1 MKLSC
6 LSMALL
12 LIAGPTVAFA
22 DDLSDAFANLKKAE
36 ESKDAAQVKK
46 LAAEVH
52 TLASKMIGA
61 PAPESEDEKAAWNER
76 LTYAKDVDLH
86 SEYALFATAVQ
97 SPPATLIEL
106 VAALE
111 EQNPKS
117 KYLDQAYGAY
127 LLALNQTGASA
138 KILPIAE
145 KGLANFPDNEDL
157 LLYLAESSMT
167 RKQPDRAAALATR
180 LTSVMN
186 RHSKPEGMSAA
197 DWERKRTAVLGR
209 GYWMAGVIHGEQNQ
223 YMLADKELRAALPL
237 IKGTDAMTAPAL
249 YWLGVSN
256 YHLGK
261 MTNSKK
267 RVLEGATFSD
277 QAAAIAGPYQQQAWK
292 NAQIMKTE
300 AGRMR

>member
-12 LIAGPTVAFA
+12 LIAGPTVALA
-22 DDLSDAFANLKKAE
+22 DDLGDAFENLKKAE
-36 ESKDAAQVKK
+36 EAKDAAQVKK

-52 TLASKMIGA
+52 ALASKVISA
-61 PAPESEDEKAAWNER
+61 PAPEAEDEKAAWNSR

-86 SEYALFATAVQ
+86 SEYALYAVAVQ
-97 SPPATLIEL
+97 SPPETMIDLIS
-106 VAALE
+106 ALE

-117 KYLDQAYGAY
+117 KYMDAAYGPY
-127 LLALNQTGASA
+127 LVALNQTGAGA
-138 KILPIAE
+138 KIPAIAE
-145 KGLANFPDNEDL
+145 KGIANFPDNEDL

-167 RKQPDRAAALATR
+167 KQPDRAVTYATR
-180 LTSVMN
+180 LTNVLN
-186 RHSKPEGMSAA
+186 RHAKPEGVSAA
-197 DWERKRTAVLGR
+197 DWERKRTGALGR
-209 GYWMAGVIHGEQNQ
+209 GYWIAGVIHGQKDQ
-223 YMLADKELRAALPL
+223 YMLADKELREALPL
-237 IKGTDAMTAPAL
+237 IKGSEAMMAPAL

-267 RVLEGATFSD
+267 RVLEGATYSD